1 MAAEPTKSEL
11 VADRRLAGAVVGEL
25 IATFLFVFFGTGTV
39 CAIGT
44 LSTGTSLAG
53 HGALLVG
60 NAAIG
65 LAFGFGILIVVYAF
79 GHLSGAHVNPAVTVA
94 LAAVGRFPWRVVP
107 LYAIAQLLGAI
118 LAAFAVWIV
127 FPGPV
132 DHQPLIL
139 GATQPGVG
147 EGLALLAEFTITL
160 LLMVVIMATATDE
173 RATPPAVGMAVGL
186 TVGAGVFAM
195 LPVSG
200 GSFNP
205 ARSLGP
211 MIVAW
216 EFPGWWLYIVGPILG
231 ALAGA
236 LLYERVLRHAE
247 PPTLTGRVEERPKA

>member
-1 MAAEPTKSEL
+1 MQASASTSERAAERALT
-11 VADRRLAGAVVGEL
+11 GAIAAEL
-25 IATFLFVFFGTGTV
+25 IGTFLFVLFGIGTV

-44 LSTGTSLAG
+44 AAG
-53 HGALLVG
+53 GGGLVSAG
-60 NAAIG
+60 DAAIG

-79 GHLSGAHVNPAVTVA
+79 GHLSGAHVNPAVTIA

-107 LYAIAQLLGAI
+107 FYVVAQFLGAI
-118 LAAFAVWIV
+118 LAAFVVWIV

-132 DHQPLIL
+132 DHQPLLL
-139 GATQPGVG
+139 GATQPGVAD
-147 EGLALLAEFTITL
+147 GLALLAEIAITFL
-160 LLMVVIMATATDE
+160 LLTVIMATATDE
-173 RATPPAVGMAVGL
+173 RATPPAVGLAVGL
-186 TVGAGVFAM
+186 TVAAGVFAM

-216 EFPGWWLYIVGPILG
+216 EFPGWWLYILGPLLG
-231 ALAGA
+231 AVAGA

-247 PPTLTGRVEERPKA
+247 PPTLTGRVEEQPK

>member
-1 MAAEPTKSEL
+1 MAAAGGSAGEQ
-11 VADRRLAGAVVGEL
+11 VAERHLIGAVVAEAVG
-25 IATFLFVFFGTGTV
+25 TFLFVLFGTGTV
-39 CAIGT
+39 CAVGT
-44 LSTGTSLAG
+44 AAG
-53 HGALLVG
+53 GGGLVTAG
-60 NAAIG
+60 DAAIG

-94 LAAVGRFPWRVVP
+94 LAATGRFPWPVVP
-107 LYAIAQLLGAI
+107 FYVVAQFAGAI

-147 EGLALLAEFTITL
+147 DGLALLAEIAITFL
-160 LLMVVIMATATDE
+160 LLTVIMATATDE

-186 TVGAGVFAM
+186 TVAAGVFAM

-211 MIVAW
+211 MLVAW
-216 EFPGWWLYIVGPILG
+216 EFPGWWIYILGPLLG

-236 LLYERVLRHAE
+236 FLYDRVLRHAE
-247 PPTLTGRVEERPKA
+247 PPTVSGRVEERPKAG

>member
-1 MAAEPTKSEL
+1 MQASASERAAAQALTGAVAAE
-11 VADRRLAGAVVGEL
+11 L
-25 IATFLFVFFGTGTV
+25 IGTFLFVLFGTGTV
-39 CAIGT
+39 CAVGT
-44 LSTGTSLAG
+44 AAG
-53 HGALLVG
+53 GGGLVTAG
-60 NAAIG
+60 DAAIG
-65 LAFGFGILIVVYAF
+65 LAFGFGILIVVYTF
-79 GHLSGAHVNPAVTVA
+79 GHLSGAHVNPAVTIA

-107 LYAIAQLLGAI
+107 FYVVAQFLGAI
-118 LAAFAVWIV
+118 LAAFVVWIV

-132 DHQPLIL
+132 DHQPLLL

-147 EGLALLAEFTITL
+147 EGLALLAEIAITFL
-160 LLMVVIMATATDE
+160 LLTVIMATATDE

-186 TVGAGVFAM
+186 TVAAGVFAM

-216 EFPGWWLYIVGPILG
+216 EFPGWWLYILGPLLG
-231 ALAGA
+231 AVAGA

-247 PPTLTGRVEERPKA
+247 PPTITGRVEEQPK